1 MIVGLC
7 KNEFAEGY
15 ILRTFGLDAKSL
27 TYSQVVNWIGGVDI
41 YFKDEESWQRAKES
55 LGFYVYADRR
65 VEMEE
70 VVGELLRER
79 GLKLAVAESC
89 TAGLLSAR
97 LVNVPGS
104 SNYFVGG
111 FVVYSNELKTKLLSV
126 KKELLE
132 KYGAVSE
139 EVCRAMCISA
149 LEETDA
155 DIAVAITGIAGPST
169 SERKPAG
176 LTYISLCT
184 DKEVYV
190 ERYILR
196 FSRNENRF
204 LATQLALNLIRKFLL
219 GVLK

>member
-7 KNEFAEGY
+7 RVEFMEGY
-15 ILRTFGLDAKSL
+15 ILRTFGLDVDSL
-27 TYSQVVNWIGGVDI
+27 TYSQVRSWIGGVDI
-41 YFKDEESWQRAKES
+41 YFKDEETWKKAKES

-70 VVGELLRER
+70 VVGELLRTR
-79 GLKLAVAESC
+79 GFKLAVAESC

-104 SNYFVGG
+104 SDYFVGG

-126 KKELLE
+126 EEELLE
-132 KYGAVSE
+132 RYGAVSE
-139 EVCRAMCISA
+139 EVCRAMCIGA

-155 DIAVAITGIAGPST
+155 DIAVAITGVAGPSA

-176 LTYISLCT
+176 LTYISLGT
-184 DKEVYV
+184 DKEI
-190 ERYILR
+190 YIEKHMLKY
-196 FSRNENRF
+196 SRNENRF
-204 LATQLALNLIRKFLL
+204 LATQLALNLVRRYLL

>member
-7 KNEFAEGY
+7 RVEFMEGY
-15 ILRTFGLDAKSL
+15 ILRTFGLDVDSL
-27 TYSQVVNWIGGVDI
+27 TYSQVRSWIGGVDI
-41 YFKDEESWQRAKES
+41 YFKDEETWKKAKES

-70 VVGELLRER
+70 VVGELLRTR
-79 GLKLAVAESC
+79 GFKLAVAESC

-104 SNYFVGG
+104 SDYFVGG

-126 KKELLE
+126 EKELLE
-132 KYGAVSE
+132 RYGAVSE
-139 EVCRAMCISA
+139 EVCRAMCIGA

-155 DIAVAITGIAGPST
+155 DIAVAITGVAGPSA

-176 LTYISLCT
+176 LTYISLGT
-184 DKEVYV
+184 DKEI
-190 ERYILR
+190 YIEKHMLKY
-196 FSRNENRF
+196 SRNENRF
-204 LATQLALNLIRKFLL
+204 LATQLALNLVRRYLL